1 MVVYAEWDT
10 GLPSV
15 QERIHEKYPI
25 EGEVVP
31 VYYGVYFHGCNLPVG
46 CSSRKVSEGAKDG
59 HIRQLISNSV
69 ALLLAVA
76 LGHNNSGISRT
87 WVTYLQVSSVP
98 SARIS
103 GLACG

>member
-69 ALLLAVA
+69 ALLLAA
-76 LGHNNSGISRT
+76 LGRLHTFRYT
-87 WVTYLQVSSVP
+87 FRYPLFLLL
-98 SARIS
+98 
-103 GLACG
+103 GLVG